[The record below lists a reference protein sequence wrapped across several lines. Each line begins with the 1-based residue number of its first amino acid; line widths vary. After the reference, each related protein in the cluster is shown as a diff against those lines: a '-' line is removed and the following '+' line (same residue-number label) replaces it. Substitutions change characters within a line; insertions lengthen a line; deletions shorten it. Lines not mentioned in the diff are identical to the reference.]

1 MLGTMSALSVIA
13 KSFFTDLQ
21 NPNIMTRIFFLV
33 IALFIFSSQV
43 MAQDLYRVTADKLRV
58 RQSKDANSKVIAN
71 IIQNEKVTVL
81 DASDAKFYKIKLR
94 NKEGWVS
101 KDFLE
106 KIAAPA
112 QAEPAK
118 TGTTAPAAV
127 DTTTSANK
135 DIYKATTDNLRVRS
149 SADPKS
155 KVIGYLPEN
164 ENVAVLDSSNTSYF
178 KIKVSNGEGWV
189 SKAFLARVSPVNKPV
204 AKKPAVSVE
213 VPQIAK
219 DYSNIILFAIVALV
233 FGTILYFIFKYSNQ
247 NKILIGI
254 SAIVVLVV
262 VYFCFV
268 TFIQPKTVSGTYI
281 SDSDTQYKTFDFGSQ
296 DSVVVKDT
304 YTDSTFKAKYVI
316 EGDMIKL
323 YDQQNMI
330 LLLIRDEKTLVG
342 EGFTRG
348 TFKKR

>member
-1 MLGTMSALSVIA
+1 MFVLGIIA

-33 IALFIFSSQV
+33 IALFIFSSQL

-58 RQSKDANSKVIAN
+58 RQTKDANSKVIAN

-94 NKEGWVS
+94 NKEGWAS

-106 KIAAPA
+106 KIPAPTSTAPSNVA
-112 QAEPAK
+112 QPN
-118 TGTTAPAAV
+118 TTATPSEEV
-127 DTTTSANK
+127 
-135 DIYKATTDNLRVRS
+135 IYRVTTDNLRVRQK
-149 SADPKS
+149 ADPKS
-155 KVIGYLPEN
+155 KVTGYLPEN
-164 ENVAVLDSSNTSYF
+164 ENVAVIDSTNANYF
-178 KIKVSNGEGWV
+178 KIKVTNGEGWV
-189 SKAFLARVSPVNKPV
+189 SKEFLVRVSPVKAV
-204 AKKPAVSVE
+204 VKKNAVSVE
-213 VPQIAK
+213 VPKIAK
-219 DYSNIILFAIVALV
+219 DYSNIILFVIVALV
-233 FGTILYFIFKYSNQ
+233 FGTILFFIFKYSNQ

-268 TFIQPKTVSGTYI
+268 TFIQPKTVSGTFV
-281 SDSDTQYKTFDFGSQ
+281 SDSDTQYKTFEFKAN

-304 YTDSTFKAKYVI
+304 YTDSTFTAKYVI

-330 LLLIRDEKTLVG
+330 MLLIRDEQTLVG

-348 TFKKR
+348 TFTKK

>member
-1 MLGTMSALSVIA
+1 MFALSVIA
-13 KSFFTDLQ
+13 KLFLTDLQ

-33 IALFIFSSQV
+33 IALFIFSNQV

-58 RQSKDANSKVIAN
+58 RQTKDANSKVIAN

-94 NKEGWVS
+94 NREGWAS

-106 KIAAPA
+106 KIQTATP
-112 QAEPAK
+112 QA
-118 TGTTAPAAV
+118 GTPQPGAS
-127 DTTTSANK
+127 TSTIE
-135 DIYKATTDNLRVRS
+135 DVIYRVTTDNLRVREK
-149 SADPKS
+149 AEAKS
-155 KVIGYLPEN
+155 KITGYLPEN
-164 ENVAVLDSSNTSYF
+164 ENVAVIDSTNAKYF
-178 KIKVSNGEGWV
+178 KIKVTNGEGWV
-189 SKAFLARVSPVNKPV
+189 SKEFLVRVSPVKAV
-204 AKKPAVSVE
+204 VKKNSVSVE
-213 VPQIAK
+213 VPKIAK
-219 DYSNIILFAIVALV
+219 DYSNIILFVIVALV
-233 FGTILYFIFKYSNQ
+233 FGTILFFIFKYSNQ

-268 TFIQPKTVSGTYI
+268 TFIQPKTVSGTFV
-281 SDSDTQYKTFDFGSQ
+281 SDSDTQYKTFDFGTN
-296 DSVVVKDT
+296 DSVIVKDT
-304 YTDSTFKAKYVI
+304 YTDSTFTAKYVI

-330 LLLIRDEKTLVG
+330 MLLIRDENTLIG

-348 TFKKR
+348 TFTKK